1 MEFIKQLFSE
11 LNTTDSITILAFL
24 FGAWLLGLLFGRMSL
39 SGKLKR
45 MRAAYQKK
53 EADYKM
59 LNSNY
64 ENLQNT
70 FKQRDNDFIQ
80 AKQQLR
86 QLKLRNQEVE
96 KEMTAYKN
104 QYATM
109 HNKFSTLQTEN
120 EELKAQLEEASS
132 RLGTQSEIHS
142 SSQNGEIVLRS
153 ESDTTDTTRITQ
165 FPVDGKQ
172 MIPGAYDTD
181 DRLAAIEDKLEQLTM
196 ENTNLRDELS
206 RVKTPQRIVASDGT
220 LRSATTTIRMGD
232 RSTNARTALSA
243 AIGTKIKKASA
254 TDKDDLKKINGIG
267 PFIEEKLNKLGI
279 YTYEQI
285 SQLDKELVDT
295 VTDAIQFFP
304 GRIDRDDWVGQ
315 ASSLKA

>member
-1 MEFIKQLFSE
+1 MEFIKQLFTE
-11 LNTTDSITILAFL
+11 LNTTDSITVLAFL
-24 FGAWLLGLLFGRMSL
+24 FGAWLLGLIFGKMSL

-70 FKQRDNDFIQ
+70 FKQRDNDFVQ
-80 AKQQLR
+80 AKQQSR
-86 QLKLRNQEVE
+86 QIKLRNQEVE
-96 KEMTAYKN
+96 KEMVAYKN
-104 QYATM
+104 QYAEM
-109 HNKFSTLQTEN
+109 HNRFSGLQNEN
-120 EELKAQLEEASS
+120 EALTAQLEEANNHISN
-132 RLGTQSEIHS
+132 GTSAH
-142 SSQNGEIVLRS
+142 NGSGDGAIVTRS
-153 ESDTTDTTRITQ
+153 ESDITDATRITQ

-172 MIPGAYDTD
+172 MIPGAYDAD
-181 DRLAAIEDKLEQLTM
+181 DRLAAIEDKLEQLEM

-206 RVKTPQRIVASDGT
+206 RVKTPQRIIASDGT
-220 LRSATTTIRMGD
+220 VRSATTTIRMGD
-232 RSTNARTALSA
+232 RSTNARSALSA
-243 AIGTKIKKASA
+243 ALGTKIKKASA
-254 TDKDDLKKINGIG
+254 TEKDDLKKINGIG

-304 GRIDRDDWVGQ
+304 GRIDRDNWVGQ
-315 ASSLKA
+315 ASSLKG

>member
-1 MEFIKQLFSE
+1 MEFIKQLFTD
-11 LNTTDSITILAFL
+11 LNTTDSITVLAFL
-24 FGAWLLGLLFGRMSL
+24 FGAWLLGLIFGRMSL

-45 MRAAYQKK
+45 LRAAYQKK

-70 FKQRDNDFIQ
+70 FKQRDNDFVQ

-86 QLKLRNQEVE
+86 QLRLRNQEVE
-96 KEMTAYKN
+96 KEMSAYKN
-104 QYATM
+104 QYAEM
-109 HNKFSTLQTEN
+109 HGKFSSLQNEN
-120 EELKAQLEEASS
+120 QELTAQLEEASS
-132 RLGTQSEIHS
+132 RISTQTSMHDTS
-142 SSQNGEIVLRS
+142 SNGAIITRS
-153 ESDTTDTTRITQ
+153 EKEITDANRITQ

-172 MIPGAYDTD
+172 MIPGAYDAD
-181 DRLAAIEDKLEQLTM
+181 DRLAAIEDKLEQLEM

-206 RVKTPQRIVASDGT
+206 RVKTPERVVASDGT

-232 RSTNARTALSA
+232 RSSTARNALSA

-315 ASSLKA
+315 ASSLKD